1 MQTIR
6 RIISG
11 WSVSKIII
19 VIILSFRVGTYK
31 NKNIDHQGKETCMF
45 GLPILNESSAIYA
58 LLPFLF
64 DFFELKE
71 KDHIGSKMNS
81 QKRKCLY
88 EKSVL
93 LLS

>member
-1 MQTIR
+1 MQAIR

-11 WSVSKIII
+11 WSASKIII
-19 VIILSFRVGTYK
+19 VIILSVRVGTYK
-31 NKNIDHQGKETCMF
+31 NKNIDHQGKETTF